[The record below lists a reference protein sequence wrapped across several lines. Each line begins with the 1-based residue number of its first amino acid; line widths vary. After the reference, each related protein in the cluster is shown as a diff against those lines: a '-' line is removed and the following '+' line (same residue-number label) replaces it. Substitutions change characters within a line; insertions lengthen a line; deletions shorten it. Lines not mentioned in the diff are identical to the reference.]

1 MMSLISK
8 INFYHCFLRYI
19 IQTIQPM
26 NIKVFTF
33 TAGIAAAAMLSSC
46 HMEENKQLRTTVD
59 SLQSELQTSLEL
71 AQTLNDVGVLID
83 SIDLSRNSLSLH
95 MVEGTSYANY
105 TERLNSINDY
115 VKQTF
120 DKLASMEATIKKSK
134 VDNRFYANTIKKLK
148 QDMELSSA
156 QLVALQEE
164 VEKVRSE
171 NNELILAIKNK
182 DDELFQKTEMIQLNQ
197 QSIASLQD
205 KVDGLIREASNS
217 QAESYFKQAQALE
230 TAAQRTRLAPR
241 KKKAT
246 QQEALEL
253 YKLAA
258 TLGYSEAEQ
267 RIVALT
273 KKSI

>member
-1 MMSLISK
+1 MKLK
-8 INFYHCFLRYI
+8 LF
-19 IQTIQPM
+19 TI
-26 NIKVFTF
+26 

-105 TERLNSINDY
+105 TDRLNNINDY

-120 DKLASMEATIKKSK
+120 DKLATMEATIKKSK
-134 VDNRFYANTIKKLK
+134 ADNRYYANTIKKLK
-148 QDMELSSA
+148 QDLELSSA

-171 NNELILAIKNK
+171 NSELVLVVKQK
-182 DDELFQKTEMIQLNQ
+182 DEALFEKTEMIKLNQ
-197 QSIASLQD
+197 QSIVSLQQ
-205 KVDGLIREASNS
+205 KVEGLILEASNT

-230 TAAQRTRLAPR
+230 TAAKRTKLAPR

-267 RIVALT
+267 RIAALT
-273 KKSI
+273 KSI

>member
-1 MMSLISK
+1 MKLK
-8 INFYHCFLRYI
+8 LF
-19 IQTIQPM
+19 TI
-26 NIKVFTF
+26 

-46 HMEENKQLRTTVD
+46 NVEENKQLRTTVD
-59 SLQSELQTSLEL
+59 SLQSELQTSIEL

-83 SIDLSRNSLSLH
+83 SIDVSRNSLSLH

-105 TERLNSINDY
+105 TERLNDINKY

-120 DKLASMEATIKKSK
+120 DKLAGMEATIKKSK
-134 VDNRFYANTIKKLK
+134 ADNRFYANTVKKLK
-148 QDMELSSA
+148 QDLELSTA
-156 QLVALQEE
+156 QLAALQEE

-171 NNELILAIKNK
+171 NSELMLVVKHK
-182 DDELFQKTEMIQLNQ
+182 DEELFEKTEIIKLNQ
-197 QSIASLQD
+197 QGIASLQQ
-205 KVDGLIREASNS
+205 KVDGLIREASDS

-230 TAAQRTRLAPR
+230 TAAERTKLAPR

-267 RIVALT
+267 RITAL
-273 KKSI
+273 SENI